1 MSPLDR
7 KLFRTLWKMK
17 GQAGAIAV
25 VIALGV
31 MMLVMMTG
39 LVNTLDETR
48 RTYYERYRLADV
60 FAPAAR
66 APNRLLSELAELRG
80 VERGLRAG

>member
-7 KLFRTLWKMK
+7 KLLRTLWRLK
-17 GQAGAIAV
+17 GQSAAIAL

-39 LVNTLDETR
+39 LVTTLDETR
-48 RTYYERYRLADV
+48 STYYERYRLADV
-60 FAPAAR
+60 ALAYDSQCR
-66 APNRLLSELAELRG
+66 A
-80 VERGLRAG
+80 